1 MVSNLQSSC
10 LSGARVTGTCHD
22 TQLVLDLHWLSAST
36 CKSFAHYVEC
46 HQPVH
51 FLRGTHNPSIYTQA
65 MTFGP
70 GDRENWV
77 EGQYMQHSAEDS
89 RYRLLRVLILWV
101 IGGALYFQATC
112 MTTRERWGPR
122 GGSLTKH
129 PGILLEADSMTNLC
143 LAYSKKKSQTDGR
156 KTALSIK
163 HIVFINSLGSVSCS
177 SLRGVGMHS
186 NAKSPDACQG
196 PDL

>member
-1 MVSNLQSSC
+1 MIRSLCFKKIYLSKELCYWIFFFCTRFVYLFWNVVSPHG
-10 LSGARVTGTCHD
+10 SGWSQIYNPPVSQVTGTCHH

-36 CKSFAHYVEC
+36 CKSFAHYAEC
-46 HQPVH
+46 HQPVP

-129 PGILLEADSMTNLC
+129 PGILLEADSMTSLC
-143 LAYSKKKSQTDGR
+143 LAY
-156 KTALSIK
+156 
-163 HIVFINSLGSVSCS
+163 
-177 SLRGVGMHS
+177 
-186 NAKSPDACQG
+186 
-196 PDL
+196 